1 MSKRGMFS
9 RTVALACVVLAAASL
24 TVLRAGQAP
33 AGTVAVICVADLT
46 W

>member
-1 MSKRGMFS
+1 MFS

-33 AGTVAVICVADLT
+33 AGTVAVDADDIGGVVT
-46 W
+46 